1 MKILLVYGVSDLGQS
16 FPYDLGRLPALR
28 QVKIRLLIDFENTIG
43 MLSLLTQLLS
53 ISSST
58 SSIETL
64 EIEIAWKD
72 VDIKQFDDLFS
83 SGAGWSTL
91 DQTLSSDKFVSL
103 TKVVLRL
110 EMPIDNC
117 GLEFRTLFL
126 SFINVLFPMF
136 KSLTG
141 RQLTLE
147 TSVED
152 TSL

>member
-1 MKILLVYGVSDLGQS
+1 MKILLAELVPS
-16 FPYDLGRLPALR
+16 FRYDLGRLPALR
-28 QVKIRLLIDFENTIG
+28 HVKIQLSIDFAENIR

-64 EIEIAWKD
+64 EIESAWY
-72 VDIKQFDDLFS
+72 DIDIDDLDDLFS

-91 DQTLSSDKFVSL
+91 DQILSSDKFVSL

-110 EMPIDNC
+110 EMLIADRS
-117 GLEFRTLFL
+117 LEFRNLFL

-136 KSLTG
+136 KTLQ
-141 RQLTLE
+141 RTLE
-147 TSVED
+147 TSVEILYSD
-152 TSL
+152 